1 MTVASILAQ
10 KSKTL
15 ICVAPDTPVS
25 EVTRILHEKQIG
37 AVLVM
42 DGETLLGVLTERGIV
57 RAMALNPQGVRAMAA
72 SSVMRPKLHEAHLSS
87 TLDEAMQ
94 VMTEN
99 RVRYLPVVED
109 GKLVG
114 LVSIGDVVKAE
125 LGRNV
130 HEVQNLTAYIS
141 GAH

>member
-10 KSKTL
+10 KDKTL

-37 AVLVM
+37 AVMVM
-42 DGETLLGVLTERGIV
+42 DGDTLLGVLTERGIV
-57 RAMALNPQGVRAMAA
+57 RAMALNPQGVRAMPA
-72 SSVMRPKLHEAHLSS
+72 SSVMRPKEHEAQLSS
-87 TLDEAMQ
+87 TVDEAMQ
-94 VMTEN
+94 IMTEH
-99 RVRYLPVVED
+99 RVRYLPVCEE
-109 GKLVG
+109 GKLIG

-130 HEVQNLTAYIS
+130 QEVQNLTAYIS
-141 GAH
+141 GGS